1 MGAGNST
8 FALARFRHHPF
19 MEKREGGGLVC
30 LEKQLDLLALARQ
43 ILEKPGRHGALS
55 FHIALELSLHG
66 WFWLML
72 SQETPST
79 QSPVRSSSPETEDA
93 TEWLSYVLL
102 LQGIRWE
109 QQYDI
114 RKEPW
119 WRGDLELSLK
129 LKLNQSYIFGLC
141 VIPDLNG
148 FPKIAFSC
156 RVCFFSCKG
165 CLHILLWWS
174 RPLTPWKWA
183 VVYS

>member
-1 MGAGNST
+1 
-8 FALARFRHHPF
+8 

-66 WFWLML
+66 WFCLML

-114 RKEPW
+114 RKEP
-119 WRGDLELSLK
+119 
-129 LKLNQSYIFGLC
+129 
-141 VIPDLNG
+141 
-148 FPKIAFSC
+148 
-156 RVCFFSCKG
+156 
-165 CLHILLWWS
+165 
-174 RPLTPWKWA
+174 
-183 VVYS
+183 